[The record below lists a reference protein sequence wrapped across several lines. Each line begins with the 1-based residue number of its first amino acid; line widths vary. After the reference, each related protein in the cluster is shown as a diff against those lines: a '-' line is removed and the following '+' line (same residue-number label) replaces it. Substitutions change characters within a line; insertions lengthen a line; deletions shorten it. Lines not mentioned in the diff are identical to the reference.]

1 MIRVDYKRPCKTRTI
16 SSDFEAH
23 IKRGSNLPGVDYPMP
38 VGEPI
43 YATAA
48 GVVIRA
54 VRTNNTASGIHVVV
68 RHRDGRL
75 SWYLHLSRI
84 LVGVGKRVKAGDVVG
99 RSGNTGRSTGP
110 HLHFSIMDKS
120 GKCVDPEKMI
130 DRDKK
135 PKVVEQPKELVV
147 EPAPRKPK
155 GPAVKKPKPKS
166 IPE

>member
-1 MIRVDYKRPCKTRTI
+1 MIRIDYKRPCKTRNV

-23 IKRGSNLPGVDYPMP
+23 IKRGSNLPGIDYAMP
-38 VGEPI
+38 VGEQI
-43 YATAA
+43 FATA
-48 GVVIRA
+48 GGRVVRA
-54 VRTNNTASGIHVVV
+54 VRSSKTASGIHIVI
-68 RHRDGRL
+68 RHADGRQ

-84 LVGVGKRVKAGDVVG
+84 LVGVGKRVKAGDVIA

-120 GKCVDPEKMI
+120 GKCVDPQKLI

-135 PKVVEQPKELVV
+135 PKVSEPVKDIAVD
-147 EPAPRKPK
+147 PAPKKPSGRTTKPK
-155 GPAVKKPKPKS
+155 V